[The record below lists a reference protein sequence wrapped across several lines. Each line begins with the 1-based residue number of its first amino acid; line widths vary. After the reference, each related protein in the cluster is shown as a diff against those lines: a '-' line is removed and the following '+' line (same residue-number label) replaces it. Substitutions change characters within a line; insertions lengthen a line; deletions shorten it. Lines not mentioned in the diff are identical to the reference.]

1 MVGSNSADALYAVV
15 TEVRSTYGW
24 PLVNG
29 NAMACV
35 YRVSNFVFSIDLK
48 F

>member
-15 TEVRSTYGW
+15 TAVRSTYGW
-24 PLVNG
+24 PMVNG
-29 NAMACV
+29 NAMACAH
-35 YRVSNFVFSIDLK
+35 RVSNFAFSIDPK